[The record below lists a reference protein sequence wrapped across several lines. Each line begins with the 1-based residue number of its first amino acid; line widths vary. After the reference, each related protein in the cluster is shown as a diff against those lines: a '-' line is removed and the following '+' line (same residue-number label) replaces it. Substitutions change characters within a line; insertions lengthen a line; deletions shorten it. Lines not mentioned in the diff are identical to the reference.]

1 MNPPESGHHQDAT
14 GVERAEQ
21 EGNNVHVCR
30 SDVRVGARF
39 GPERGAERWGC
50 AIIATATCHG
60 VGCPLS
66 PGRRSPG
73 ERQ

>member
-1 MNPPESGHHQDAT
+1 M
-14 GVERAEQ
+14 
-21 EGNNVHVCR
+21 CR

-50 AIIATATCHG
+50 AIIAMATCHG